1 MSDVTGVIEEPFEV
15 AVEGGRL
22 AGFRSGEGPPAL
34 VLHGGPGMSDY
45 TEGLADEL
53 HGLFEVI
60 RFTQRGNP
68 PSITDGPFTVEQHM
82 DDAIS
87 VLDGLGIDRVWLVG
101 HSWGGH
107 LALHMLPAHA
117 DRLLGAVIV
126 DPLGALGNHMEEFDA
141 NLTRDLPPDDAA
153 RADELDRRAMAGEGT
168 EADAVE
174 NMRLIWPAYFA
185 DRANAPPM
193 PPLRFSVPCYSGTF
207 ASVTEH
213 FAAGTLRDGL
223 GGVRL
228 PVAFVHGRDDPLPSA
243 ESTETAALIPGATVE
258 IVATGHFPWIER
270 PGCLRA
276 ACERL
281 LLPAWEG

>member
-1 MSDVTGVIEEPFEV
+1 MSEVTGIMEEPFEV
-15 AVEGGRL
+15 AIEGGRL

-53 HGLFEVI
+53 RELFEVI
-60 RFTQRGNP
+60 RYTQRGNP
-68 PSITDGPFTVEQHM
+68 PSITEGPFTVEQHM
-82 DDAIS
+82 HDAIS
-87 VLDGLGIDRVWLVG
+87 VLDGLSIDRGWLVG

-107 LALHMLPAHA
+107 LALHMLLAHA

-141 NLTRDLPPDDAA
+141 NLTRDLPPEAA
-153 RADELDRRAMAGEGT
+153 KRAAELDEAAMSGGGT
-168 EADAVE
+168 EADAAE
-174 NMRLIWPAYFA
+174 SMRLVWPSYFA
-185 DRANAPPM
+185 DPANAPPM

-223 GGVRL
+223 PSVDL

-258 IVATGHFPWIER
+258 IVASGHFPWMER

-276 ACERL
+276 AVERL
-281 LLPAWEG
+281 LLPA